1 MAPSLNQHYSFTTSE
16 TTIIPPHANGIIE
29 YLYACFSC
37 VIISDP
43 ARIVECHTA
52 NIESSHAL
60 AKTIRSHG
68 QFVVG
73 LLAIHGKRCGLYPIT
88 RADSG
93 QFQGIAGILLQS
105 VEDRM
110 QCVGPDIKCG
120 DPVQFD
126 KMSFSPKLFLEGQ
139 NWSKGRVIA
148 HSVVQWNFFY
158 WPF

>member
-1 MAPSLNQHYSFTTSE
+1 
-16 TTIIPPHANGIIE
+16 
-29 YLYACFSC
+29 
-37 VIISDP
+37 
-43 ARIVECHTA
+43 
-52 NIESSHAL
+52 
-60 AKTIRSHG
+60 
-68 QFVVG
+68 
-73 LLAIHGKRCGLYPIT
+73 
-88 RADSG
+88 
-93 QFQGIAGILLQS
+93 
-105 VEDRM
+105 M